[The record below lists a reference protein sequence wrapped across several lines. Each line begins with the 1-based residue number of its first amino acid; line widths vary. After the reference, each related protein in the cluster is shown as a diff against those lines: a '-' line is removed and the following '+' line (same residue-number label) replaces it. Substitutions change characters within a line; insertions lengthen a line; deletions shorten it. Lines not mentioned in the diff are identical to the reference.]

1 MTVSKVCR
9 GCIRCK
15 KLFHYGN
22 MDISL
27 RGQMTRKYCDVC
39 KVLQHRDEA
48 RAYSL
53 KYGRK
58 NRESINIKAR
68 IKYRNELQK
77 L

>member
-1 MTVSKVCR
+1 
-9 GCIRCK
+9 
-15 KLFHYGN
+15 

-27 RGQMTRKYCDVC
+27 RGQMTRRYCDVC

-53 KYGRK
+53 KYGRE